1 MGATFT
7 VIFIIAIIFVY
18 KTFIIVP
25 EQYAYIK
32 ERWGKYQ
39 DPPLKP
45 GFHFLIPIMD
55 RIHYE
60 HSLKEVAYDVPP
72 QECITK
78 DNVSVEVDG
87 ILYIKILDPAKT
99 SYGIDNYLLATTQL
113 AKTTLRSEIG
123 KLNLDDTFSERES
136 INQNVVRQ
144 VDHATDAWGIKVTR
158 YEIKNITPPK
168 QVLHSMEQQMR
179 AEREKRAEI
188 TISEGE
194 KAARINRSLGERK
207 EAINI
212 SEGEKQKRI
221 NEAEGRAIEIEMIA
235 TATATGIKAVAEA
248 IAKKGGDDAVDLQI
262 TQGYLESFGKILVS
276 SKTTVLPSNMANIV
290 GAFEGLSKVTGSFPG
305 GKTIEV
311 KGDKK

>member
-1 MGATFT
+1 MAETFT
-7 VIFIIAIIFVY
+7 ILIIVAVIIVY

-25 EQYAYIK
+25 EQYAFIK

-55 RIHYE
+55 KIHYQ

-87 ILYIKILDPAKT
+87 ILYIKVLDPAKA

-123 KLNLDDTFSERES
+123 KLNLDDTFSEREE
-136 INQNVVRQ
+136 INQNVVKQ
-144 VDHATDAWGIKVTR
+144 VDHATDPWGIKITR

-194 KAARINRSLGERK
+194 KAARINRSLGEKK
-207 EAINI
+207 EAINV
-212 SEGEKQKRI
+212 SEGEKKKQN
-221 NEAEGRAIEIEMIA
+221 NEAEGRAKEIEFIA
-235 TATATGIKAVAEA
+235 TATATGIRAVAEA
-248 IAKKGGDDAVDLQI
+248 ISKKGGADAVDLQI
-262 TQGYLESFGKILVS
+262 TQGYLESFGKILTN

-290 GAFEGLSKVTGSFPG
+290 GAFEGLSKVTSSFPG
-305 GKTIEV
+305 NDSK

>member
-1 MGATFT
+1 MGTTFT
-7 VIFIIAIIFVY
+7 IIFIIAIIIVY
-18 KTFIIVP
+18 KTFIVVP

-39 DPPLKP
+39 DPPLTA
-45 GFHFLIPIMD
+45 GFHFLVPIMD

-60 HSLKEVAYDVPP
+60 HTLKEVAYDVPP

-78 DNVSVEVDG
+78 DNVTVEVDG
-87 ILYIKILDPAKT
+87 ILYLKILDPAKA

-123 KLNLDDTFSERES
+123 KLNLDDTFSERDE
-136 INQNVVRQ
+136 INQNVVKQ
-144 VDHATDAWGIKVTR
+144 IDHATDPWGIKVTR

-194 KAARINRSLGERK
+194 KAARINRSLGEKK
-207 EAINI
+207 EAINV

-221 NEAEGRAIEIEMIA
+221 NEAEGRAKEIEFVASA
-235 TATATGIKAVAEA
+235 TALGIKVVAEA
-248 IAKKGGDDAVDLQI
+248 ISAKSGEDAVDLQI
-262 TQGYLESFGKILVS
+262 TQAYLESLGKILAA

-290 GAFEGLSKVTGSFPG
+290 GAFEGLSKVTASFPDA
-305 GKTIEV
+305 K